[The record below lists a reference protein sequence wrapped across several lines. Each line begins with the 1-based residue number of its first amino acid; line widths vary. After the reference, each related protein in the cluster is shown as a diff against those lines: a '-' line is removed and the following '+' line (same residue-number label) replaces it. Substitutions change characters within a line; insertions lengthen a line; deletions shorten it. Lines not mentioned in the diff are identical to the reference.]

1 MYWKVVTVMKPPK
14 KDVLTAI
21 KNTLKTKPRYAV
33 EDIIIYCA
41 AKGIQTT
48 RKEVMLV
55 IVDIIRNGMQESN
68 VH

>member
-1 MYWKVVTVMKPPK
+1 MKPPK

-21 KNTLKTKPRYAV
+21 KNTLKTKPRYTL
-33 EDIIIYCA
+33 EDIVIYCA
-41 AKGIQTT
+41 AQGMQTT

-55 IVDIIRNGMQESN
+55 IVDMIRNGMQESN